1 MCTFF
6 ATFQPE
12 CSATGPYVP
21 RSPMRAA
28 CPAHLILV
36 RLLSYK
42 TYNRWIIIMLCTH
55 THTHTHSTHLHSKLP
70 TNAIEVLLPTH
81 QDSSGLDSSDLGR
94 SSMFSTSNRRVLF
107 EIWDVH
113 SVNVKDPD
121 LLSFSR
127 WVEESTA
134 LYYVFLITKRFS
146 KQLATKEPQQWR
158 TPESSSSC
166 RN

>member
-1 MCTFF
+1 MSTFF
-6 ATFQPE
+6 TTFQPE

-28 CPAHLILV
+28 CPAHLIPV
-36 RLLSYK
+36 RLISYK
-42 TYNRWIIIMLCTH
+42 TCNRWIIIMLCTH
-55 THTHTHSTHLHSKLP
+55 THTHTHTHSTLLHSKLP

-81 QDSSGLDSSDLGR
+81 QDSSGLDNSDLGR

-121 LLSFSR
+121 LSFLR
-127 WVEESTA
+127 WAEESIA

-146 KQLATKEPQQWR
+146 KQLATQR
-158 TPESSSSC
+158 TAAVKNTWILLFLS
-166 RN
+166 